1 MFSTSVSNLI
11 PINAVLMVFGKRKR
25 YWVWAF
31 CLVAS
36 GLMPLHAQESFEE
49 AAERMRGVAIRIW
62 TEVEDLDESETVT
75 SQGGSALVIDKRHV
89 VTNAHVAFDR
99 DFFLRTIGDP
109 WEQRRFAAAKLKFS
123 YIVSLGPGREIPA
136 EVVWRSPKDVAI
148 LKLSEP
154 IPKEIVPFVPAN
166 WVRMGQTVNVM
177 GYPAAADRDAG
188 GEDFYIPTLT
198 RGIISKEVRKD
209 EYGRKLFQTDA
220 AINAGNSGGP
230 MFNACGEVI
239 GINVEK
245 ALTTIRNTKGEE
257 ERLAVGEGI
266 GWALPFDEWVLGLD
280 ELKIPY
286 TYAIA
291 PCTGLAT
298 NGGNSSVAGGA
309 NTIRDRL
316 YLIGLLVAILF
327 SVTALILALTKRGRV
342 MMREAVTKSRELV
355 SRRIPSGRN
364 ANFIAGP
371 HVPVL
376 ACVGG
381 YYEGTSIELGG
392 KPLAIGRDARMCQL
406 VYPQDK
412 TEISRRHCVIR
423 YEEKDHAF
431 FLEDCWSK
439 NGTYALSS
447 GKIPGGEQ
455 IVLKTGERFYVGDSG
470 NMFEVNIEPLSTS

>member
-1 MFSTSVSNLI
+1 MGKEMYWTSVFKVGLI
-11 PINAVLMVFGKRKR
+11 GGNKMT
-25 YWVWAF
+25 
-31 CLVAS
+31 AS
-36 GLMPLHAQESFEE
+36 LWKWFLIFPLLLDVVHAQEGLEI

-62 TEVEDLDESETVT
+62 TEIEDLDENESVT
-75 SQGGSALVIDKRHV
+75 SQGGSALVIAKNYV

-109 WEQRRFAAAKLKFS
+109 WEQRRFASANLKFS
-123 YIVSLGPGREIPA
+123 YVVSLGPGREIPA

-154 IPKEIVPFVPAN
+154 IVRDLVPFVPTN
-166 WVRMGQTVNVM
+166 WVRMAQTVNVM
-177 GYPAAADRDAG
+177 GYPAAADRAAG
-188 GEDFYIPTLT
+188 GDDFYIPSLT

-245 ALTTIRNTKGEE
+245 ALTTIRDTQGEE
-257 ERLAVGEGI
+257 KRLALGEGI
-266 GWALPFDEWVLGLD
+266 GWALPFDEWVQGLD

-286 TYAIA
+286 TYAAA
-291 PCTGLAT
+291 PCSGI
-298 NGGNSSVAGGA
+298 SSEGGA
-309 NTIRDRL
+309 LPTSGIANPIKDRL
-316 YLIGLLVAILF
+316 YLIGLLVAILL
-327 SVTALILALTKRGRV
+327 SVTAVILALTKRGRV
-342 MMREAVTKSRELV
+342 MMREAVTRSRELV
-355 SRRIPSGRN
+355 SRRIPTGRS
-364 ANFIAGP
+364 AKFTAGP

-381 YYEGTSIELGG
+381 YYEGTTIELGE

-423 YEEKDHAF
+423 YEEKDQAF

-455 IVLKTGERFYVGDSG
+455 IVLKTGERFYAGDSG
-470 NMFEVNIEPLSTS
+470 NMFEVNLEPLSIS